1 MGVPLHFAFAV
12 DDLAVIHTFASMA
25 GRTQGQS
32 LAAQPVIGKLCALAR
47 VTSVGNLSSAA
58 RIEQGLV
65 EGGSLHGI
73 PGQNIEVHRLRGRLH
88 LHGRGTAVL
97 SRQAVQERT
106 QAVQSLQGKTRQPAG
121 WRAGRARARG
131 NGDHLFRLRQGNNS
145 PFPADAGSP
154 RLLQGMLPVPK
165 IRRGR
170 RRLISGAA
178 DLLSGSTGGNGGRPE
193 SLAADFSV

>member
-58 RIEQGLV
+58 RLEQGLV

-73 PGQNIEVHRLRGRLH
+73 PGQNIEVHRLRGRLR

-97 SRQAVQERT
+97 SRQAVQ
-106 QAVQSLQGKTRQPAG
+106 K
-121 WRAGRARARG
+121 
-131 NGDHLFRLRQGNNS
+131 
-145 PFPADAGSP
+145 
-154 RLLQGMLPVPK
+154 
-165 IRRGR
+165 
-170 RRLISGAA
+170 
-178 DLLSGSTGGNGGRPE
+178 
-193 SLAADFSV
+193 

>member
-1 MGVPLHFAFAV
+1 MIFGPPSPRVAHSFFKSPPRLDGRTASLAFAV

-58 RIEQGLV
+58 RTEQGLV

-73 PGQNIEVHRLRGRLH
+73 PGQNIEVHRLRGRLR

-97 SRQAVQERT
+97 SRQAVQ
-106 QAVQSLQGKTRQPAG
+106 K
-121 WRAGRARARG
+121 
-131 NGDHLFRLRQGNNS
+131 
-145 PFPADAGSP
+145 
-154 RLLQGMLPVPK
+154 
-165 IRRGR
+165 
-170 RRLISGAA
+170 
-178 DLLSGSTGGNGGRPE
+178 
-193 SLAADFSV
+193 